1 MGHLQPISSS
11 SYSWEF
17 PELYQ
22 VYDAEGLS
30 ETFVALCLGRVK
42 APAGVR
48 SPMCLSFENFLLDL
62 GWQGGGCPLR
72 PSFQGT
78 DTSSEVDLGFPM
90 SLPEFPVGG
99 SVCSHNSQTR
109 GILPGCLDAEYSGCP
124 LRNSFPHTLPIS
136 LRAHTPCWLR
146 PDHTYHAIFL
156 GQLFPH
162 ADALIPRFWQWLTS
176 DRLWTLCPYRT
187 RCLSHN
193 HEAFCLIPHTALLMS
208 KTESQMPRDLTSWS
222 CEIWVVI
229 LGHLVSEKCTPG
241 FGAEWTL
248 LTYCVP

>member
-62 GWQGGGCPLR
+62 GWQGGVCPLR

-99 SVCSHNSQTR
+99 SVFPQFANSGNIARVFGCWIQWLSLAQL
-109 GILPGCLDAEYSGCP
+109 IPAHPAYKPPSPYPSLAEAWPYLPCHLPGAAFPSRWCVDTEILTVVNFRSSMNP
-124 LRNSFPHTLPIS
+124 LSLP
-136 LRAHTPCWLR
+136 
-146 PDHTYHAIFL
+146 D
-156 GQLFPH
+156 
-162 ADALIPRFWQWLTS
+162 
-176 DRLWTLCPYRT
+176 
-187 RCLSHN
+187 
-193 HEAFCLIPHTALLMS
+193 
-208 KTESQMPRDLTSWS
+208 
-222 CEIWVVI
+222 
-229 LGHLVSEKCTPG
+229 
-241 FGAEWTL
+241 
-248 LTYCVP
+248 